1 MRREGSFRKTA
12 KQQLDDSIHAGRSL
26 AARHAG
32 ALLAYER
39 LLWQVQT
46 RTNLLHPSDRAGRQP
61 QPAQRRPAGPGLA
74 PRRLAAARRDVVPV
88 ETEPP
93 GRCSRLWRTTCSPG
107 TPSRLS

>member
-12 KQQLDDSIHAGRSL
+12 KRQLDDSIHAGRSL

-39 LLWQVQT
+39 LLRQVQT
-46 RTNLLHPSDRAGRQP
+46 QTNLLYPSDRAGDNRNLLNAGLMALALRHADWLRP
-61 QPAQRRPAGPGLA
+61 SRRGS
-74 PRRLAAARRDVVPV
+74 RRDR
-88 ETEPP
+88 TP
-93 GRCSRLWRTTCSPG
+93 GRCSRLWRTTCSPC